1 MPGLDDALAVI
12 TGLDPVIHE
21 ASRDCSALRKPEI
34 AERPHGLPGQV
45 YDRAALRADPVARQ

>member
-34 AERPHGLPGQV
+34 AERPHGLPGQ
-45 YDRAALRADPVARQ
+45 ARQ